1 MAISRSREY
10 IADEAGARLTDDPL
24 ALASALRKIDAWSQ
38 QIPIH
43 SGNPE
48 TAHLFIVNPFSGGG
62 ITKLFSTH
70 PSTEDRVARLETLA
84 RGGAPQSARPI
95 LT

>member
-1 MAISRSREY
+1 MSLARVCLTTRSRSP
-10 IADEAGARLTDDPL
+10 ARCARSTG
-24 ALASALRKIDAWSQ
+24 WSQ

-48 TAHLFIVNPFSGGG
+48 TAHMFIINPFSGGG
-62 ITKLFSTH
+62 IAKLFSTH
-70 PSTEDRVARLETLA
+70 PSTEDRVARLEALA